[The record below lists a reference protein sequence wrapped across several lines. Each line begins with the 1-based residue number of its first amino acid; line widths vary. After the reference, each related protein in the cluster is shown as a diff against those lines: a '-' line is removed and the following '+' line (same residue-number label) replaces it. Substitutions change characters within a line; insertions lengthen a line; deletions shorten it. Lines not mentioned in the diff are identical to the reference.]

1 MKKLFAWM
9 LAACLALA
17 LLAGCSSP
25 SASAPGAASGSGAAP
40 EENSQAAP
48 DTEKEVVMDMIWW
61 TDGNETVVMQELI
74 DEYHA
79 LHPNITIN
87 LQEIAF
93 DDLQTKLQ
101 MAISGGEA
109 PALSRGTESTVSR
122 MHDAMVDFSD
132 YTDVEAL
139 KAQYL
144 ESVDYLYKSGE
155 TVVAVP
161 TEVTANG
168 LIYNKTAFEKAGVEV
183 PTGPDDIWTWDEF
196 REALQKV
203 MADGGVKYGM
213 VIDNPSHR
221 WSTML
226 YEFGGSLSCAEGG
239 NLSSEESMNA
249 IRFTKQLFD
258 DGIAVSSIWLS
269 GEDPNNLFRSG
280 QVAAHLSG
288 TWMIQNYDENIKD
301 FEWGVTYMP
310 IGTTRSSVPGGK
322 NITAFKG
329 TGCEQEAVDF
339 ILWVT
344 AQEQNERYCKECLFV
359 SPRKDNAAIEYPVRA
374 EEFAIFADELANTVP
389 EVGADFS
396 MPGYA
401 AVGFSDL
408 QRLWPEVLAN
418 KLSPEDMAAEV
429 DADTTNFMQ
438 ENGYL
443 N

>member
-1 MKKLFAWM
+1 MKKLLACM

-17 LLAGCSSP
+17 LLAGCSSSQSS
-25 SASAPGAASGSGAAP
+25 SAAPAASGTDVQAPAAAP
-40 EENSQAAP
+40 S
-48 DTEKEVVMDMIWW
+48 DEKEVVMDMIWW

-74 DEYHA
+74 DEYHD

-93 DDLQTKLQ
+93 NDLQTKLQ

-122 MHDAMVDFSD
+122 MHDAMVDFAD

-144 ESVDYLYKSGE
+144 ESVDYLYKSGD

-168 LIYNKTAFEKAGVEV
+168 LIYNKTAFEKAGVAV

-203 MADGGVKYGM
+203 MADGGVKYGI

-226 YEFGGSLSCAEGG
+226 YEFGGSLSNAEGG
-239 NLSSEESMNA
+239 NLSSEESLNA

-288 TWMIQNYDENIKD
+288 TWMIQPYEENIKD

-344 AQEQNERYCKECLFV
+344 AHEQNEKYCKECLFV
-359 SPRKDNAAIEYPVRA
+359 SPRKDNASIEYPVRA

-389 EVGADFS
+389 EVGVDFS

-401 AVGFSDL
+401 AVGFTDL
-408 QRLWPEVLAN
+408 QNLWPEVLAG
-418 KLSPEDMAAEV
+418 KLSPEEMAAEV
-429 DADTTNFMQ
+429 DADTLEFMK
-438 ENGYL
+438 ENGYVQ
-443 N
+443 

>member
-1 MKKLFAWM
+1 MKKLLAMM
-9 LAACLALA
+9 LAACMALA
-17 LLAGCSSP
+17 LLAGCSAP
-25 SASAPGAASGSGAAP
+25 SSSAGTPAASGTSDSAPAAP
-40 EENSQAAP
+40 A
-48 DTEKEVVMDMIWW
+48 DTDKEVVMDMIWW
-61 TDGNETVVMQELI
+61 TDGNETVVMQDLI

-93 DDLQTKLQ
+93 SDLDTKLQ
-101 MAISGGEA
+101 MAIAGGEA

-139 KAQYL
+139 KSEYL

-168 LIYNKTAFEKAGVEV
+168 LIYNKTAFAAANVQV

-196 REALQKV
+196 REALKTV
-203 MADGGVKYGM
+203 MEKGGVKYGL

-226 YEFGGSLSCAEGG
+226 YEFGGSLSNAEGG

-258 DGIAVSSIWLS
+258 DKIAVSSIWLS

-329 TGCEQEAVDF
+329 TGCEKEAVDF

-344 AQEQNERYCKECLFV
+344 AQEQNEKYCKECLFV

-389 EVGADFS
+389 EVGVDFS

-401 AVGFSDL
+401 AVGFTDL
-408 QRLWPEVLAN
+408 QNLWPEVLAGS
-418 KLSPEDMAAEV
+418 LSPEDMAAQV
-429 DADTTNFMQ
+429 DADTLEFMQ
-438 ENGYL
+438 ENGYIK
-443 N
+443 